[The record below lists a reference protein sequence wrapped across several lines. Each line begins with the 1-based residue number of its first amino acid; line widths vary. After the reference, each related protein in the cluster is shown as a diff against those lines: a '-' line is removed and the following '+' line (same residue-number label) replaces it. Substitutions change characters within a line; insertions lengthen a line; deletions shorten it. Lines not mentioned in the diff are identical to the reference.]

1 LVNRNEKRSSA
12 RALTVV
18 KLGGSLAFSQHLTDW
33 LEALARCAGHV
44 VVVPGGKPFSD
55 TVRMAQPKIGF
66 DDRAAHRMALLAM
79 EQYGCALTSLHTGY
93 VLAES
98 LNAIRRAARHRRV
111 PVWCPA
117 RMVLRAPEIAWSWD
131 VTSDSLA
138 AWLAGRLGAARL
150 LLVKSV
156 VTPAGPV
163 DADELSAQG
172 VIDPAFPSMMGALET
187 FIAGPGEHA
196 AAADAMRHGAPPG
209 AGVVRRSAAKARA
222 LAAALS
228 K

>member
-1 LVNRNEKRSSA
+1 LINRKEKRPNA

-18 KLGGSLAFSQHLTDW
+18 KLGGSLAFSQHLTAW
-33 LEALARCAGHV
+33 LGALARCGGHV

-79 EQYGCALTSLHTGY
+79 EQYGCALTSLHAGY
-93 VLAES
+93 VQAES
-98 LNAIRRAARHRRV
+98 LSAIRRAARDRRV
-111 PVWCPA
+111 PIWCPA
-117 RMVLRAPEIAWSWD
+117 RMVLRAPEIAWSWE

-156 VTPAGPV
+156 VRPAGPV
-163 DADELSAQG
+163 DAEELVAQG
-172 VIDPAFPSMMGALET
+172 IIDPAFPATMGALET

-196 AAADAMRHGAPPG
+196 RGDAIRHGAPPG
-209 AGVVRRSAAKARA
+209 ARVVRAAAGKARA
-222 LAAALS
+222 LAGAPLS